1 MQTYNPRVPAW
12 ARLVTAIAALRV
24 ATALVLYLSGLVTP
38 TTAAPIPLWIYA
50 GLAAVFGALGS
61 MLVTTSRR
69 DSRAAWLGGI
79 FLLLAAPIS
88 PPVLG
93 ESSLTAWMV
102 SLRLESLSPIFM
114 WRFVSEFPSPVRPP
128 WKLSADVAS
137 AVSLAIGVSC
147 AGVNMSYIWMPL
159 NDVGSDWRIILTAG
173 PRLSQ
178 SYYWVL
184 ILGLDGLATAYL
196 LLRAW
201 ASDEID
207 RTRVGIFAIGL
218 AAGVIPFTVQV
229 LLEQIFPAYRAFA
242 HSSAI
247 EPWVGSMV
255 FGSLAFVPLVT
266 TYSVVFDHIVDLRVA
281 VRQAAQYALARY
293 SIAGLTLVPFAALG
307 LFAFRHRAE
316 PLLVLFSG
324 PRPIVL
330 GAAALLGVLALR
342 LRHRVLGAIDRRFFR
357 EPYDAR
363 QVLTSLVGGLRVES
377 TEQLAEVVLV
387 EVERALHADVSV
399 FVLDEST
406 PALRN
411 VGGNHPPLS
420 SNATVLALVVADA
433 QPMDVDLENPASPL
447 RRLPPEETQWLTTG
461 GFKLL
466 IALRRAEGPSGLLAL
481 PAKRSGL
488 SYSADDRR
496 LLGAIASA
504 AGLALDNLRLR
515 STPDSPV
522 EPAARECLEC
532 SRLSPSGTTRCDCG
546 GQVVVAAAPQVLR
559 GVFRLER
566 RIGAGGMGIVYRAV
580 DLNLGRDVAI
590 KTLPRVTPER
600 VARLR
605 REARTM
611 AALEHPNLAVI
622 HGVETWRGVPF
633 LVQEFLA
640 GGTLK
645 ERLAL
650 RKMELVE
657 ILDLGVSLA
666 GVLEQLHAFGIV
678 HCDIK
683 PSNIG
688 FTQVGIVK
696 LLDFG
701 LARLLHDLETA
712 TDEQTL
718 SKPSPPQDDYL
729 GSSAHGIVGTP
740 HYMCPEAVRG
750 DRPAGSFDLWALG
763 VVLFEAIAGARPFE
777 GADASAIFGKITEGA
792 RPSIREVR
800 PATPV
805 AVDAL
810 IGRAFALDP
819 ARRYPDA
826 LTFGAEIRRLR
837 DSLSLR

>member
-1 MQTYNPRVPAW
+1 VPVW
-12 ARLVTAIAALRV
+12 ARLITLVAALRV
-24 ATALVLYLSGLVTP
+24 AAALVLYLSGLVTP

-61 MLVTTSRR
+61 MLVTTNRR
-69 DSRAAWLGGI
+69 DPRAAWLGGI
-79 FLLLAAPIS
+79 FLLLATPIS

-93 ESSLTAWMV
+93 ESPFTAWMV
-102 SLRLESLSPIFM
+102 FLRLESLLPVFM
-114 WRFVSEFPSPVRPP
+114 WRFVAEFPSPVRPP
-128 WKLSADVAS
+128 WKLPADVAA
-137 AVSLAIGVSC
+137 AVSLVIGVAC
-147 AGVNMSYIWMPL
+147 AAVNLSYIWMPS
-159 NDVGSDWRIILTAG
+159 NEIASDWRIIVTAG

-184 ILGLDGLATAYL
+184 ILGLDGLATVYL

-201 ASDEID
+201 ASQGED

-218 AAGVIPFTVQV
+218 TAGATPFILQV
-229 LLEQIFPAYRAFA
+229 LLEQMFPAYRAFA
-242 HSSAI
+242 HSVAI
-247 EPWVGSMV
+247 EPWVASVV
-255 FGSLAFVPLVT
+255 FGSLALVPLVT
-266 TYSVVFDHIVDLRVA
+266 TYSVVFDRIVDLKVA
-281 VRQAAQYALARY
+281 LRQAAQYALARY
-293 SIAGLTLVPFAALG
+293 SIVGLTLVPFAALG
-307 LFAFRHRAE
+307 LFVFQHRAE
-316 PLLVLFSG
+316 PLLVLFAG
-324 PRPIVL
+324 PRPIGL

-342 LRHRVLGAIDRRFFR
+342 LRHRVLDAIDRRFFR

-363 QVLTSLVGGLRVES
+363 QVLTSLVDGLQVE
-377 TEQLAEVVLV
+377 TAEQLADVVV
-387 EVERALHADVSV
+387 GEVERALHADVSV
-399 FVLDEST
+399 FVVDEST

-411 VGGNHPPLS
+411 VGGSHPPLS
-420 SNATVLALVVADA
+420 SNATVLSLVVADVH
-433 QPMDVDLENPASPL
+433 PMDVDLENAASPL
-447 RRLPPEETQWLTTG
+447 RRLPPEETQWLTRG

-488 SYSADDRR
+488 VYSAEDRR

-532 SRLSPSGTTRCDCG
+532 SRLSPSGSTICNCG

-566 RIGAGGMGIVYRAV
+566 RIGAGGMGVVYRAV

-645 ERLAL
+645 ERLAQ
-650 RKMELVE
+650 RRMELAE
-657 ILDLGVSLA
+657 ILTLGVSLA

-688 FTQVGIVK
+688 FTQAGTVK

-701 LARLLHDLETA
+701 LARLLHELETA
-712 TDEQTL
+712 TDEL
-718 SKPSPPQDDYL
+718 DPSKPAPQDSHI
-729 GSSAHGIVGTP
+729 GSSAHGVVGTP

-750 DRPAGSFDLWALG
+750 DRPSASFDLWSLG
-763 VVLFEAIAGARPFE
+763 VVLFEAIAGVRPFE
-777 GADASAIFGKITEGA
+777 GTDARAIFGRITLGA
-792 RPSIREVR
+792 RPSLRDLR
-800 PATPV
+800 PATPA
-805 AVDAL
+805 AVDAF
-810 IGRAFALDP
+810 IGQALALDP
-819 ARRYPDA
+819 SRRYPNA
-826 LTFGAEIRRLR
+826 LTFGAEIRGLR